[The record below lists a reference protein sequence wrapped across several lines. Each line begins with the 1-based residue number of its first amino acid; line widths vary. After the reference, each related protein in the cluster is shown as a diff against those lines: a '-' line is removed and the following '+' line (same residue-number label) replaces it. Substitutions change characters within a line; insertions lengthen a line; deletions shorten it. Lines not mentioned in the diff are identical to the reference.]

1 MKAELFLIRHA
12 DALDKSPEIKDLDRQ
27 LSPAGLRNSS
37 VQGEFLK
44 KNKILPDLIVS
55 SNAIRA
61 TFTAHLIAERI
72 GYDISRIIV
81 NDEVYEASVR
91 TLLSVVNQLN
101 DDLSKV
107 FIIGHN
113 PSISYLAEY
122 ISKSEIGD
130 ILPGSIV
137 RLSRLTD
144 SWSLVSENT
153 CELISYNYPGEL
165 EEKNNE

>member
-1 MKAELFLIRHA
+1 MEAELFLIRHA
-12 DALDKSPEIKDLDRQ
+12 EALDKSPEIKDLDRQ
-27 LSPAGLRNSS
+27 LSPIGLRNSS
-37 VQGEFLK
+37 IQGELIK